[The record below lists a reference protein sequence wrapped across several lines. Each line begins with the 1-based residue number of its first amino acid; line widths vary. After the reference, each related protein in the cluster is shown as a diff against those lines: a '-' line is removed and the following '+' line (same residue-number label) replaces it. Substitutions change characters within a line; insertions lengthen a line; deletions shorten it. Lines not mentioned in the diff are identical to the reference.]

1 MAGRRTTRSRAVV
14 LDRTRLGE
22 QDLIIRALAENGCLL
37 EAVAKGGRKP
47 GSKVAARVEL
57 FCECDLLVAS
67 GRGSLATVAESAL
80 VNPHAALR
88 GDYERTAAASACC
101 EVSRLT
107 CFQDAEDPF
116 LYPVLA
122 RALTAC
128 EEARAGD
135 DLGLEPRLD
144 LVVAAYAFKVLA
156 HEGWR
161 PELDACVGCGEPQ
174 VTRFSAAA
182 GGALCESCAADV
194 AGAEPV
200 VPEQLSWLAFL
211 IGSPFAAVLT
221 APCDRATAAWL
232 ARTAHAWCVTHLD
245 ARLRAMEFWLGV

>member
-1 MAGRRTTRSRAVV
+1 MAGRRTTRTRAIV
-14 LDRTRLGE
+14 LDHTRLGE
-22 QDLIIRALAENGCLL
+22 QDLIIRTLAENGCLL

-57 FCECDLLVAS
+57 FSECDLLVAS
-67 GRGSLATVAESAL
+67 GRGSLVTVAESAL
-80 VNPHAALR
+80 VNPHAGLR

-101 EVSRLT
+101 EVARLT
-107 CFQDAEDPF
+107 CFEDAEDAF
-116 LYPVLA
+116 LFPVLA
-122 RALTAC
+122 RALSAC
-128 EEARAGD
+128 EEAAAD
-135 DLGLEPRLD
+135 DALGLEARLD

-161 PELDACVGCGEPQ
+161 PVLDACVGCGEPQ
-174 VTRFSAAA
+174 LTRFSAAA
-182 GGALCESCAADV
+182 GGALCENCATEV

-200 VPEQLSWLAFL
+200 APEQLSWVAYL
-211 IGSPFAAVLT
+211 IGTPFDALLG

-232 ARTAHAWCVTHLD
+232 ARTAHSWCTTHLD